1 VVDFVTSWCQKTGIP
16 AERWIGWI
24 GIQKPKFYD
33 WKQRY
38 GKVNEH
44 NSWIPRDN
52 WLTLLEKAAILDF
65 FDKHPTEGYRRL
77 TYMMNDAAIVAAS
90 PTTVWRVLRAGGRL
104 DRWNQKHSK
113 KGTGFVQPLQP
124 HEHWHTDIAYI
135 NVAGTFY
142 YLCTVLD
149 GCSRY
154 IVSWDL
160 REQLTTTELEI
171 IIEKGREAFPNVK
184 PRVISDNGPQFISSD
199 FKQYIR
205 LTGMSH
211 VRISPYYPQ
220 SNGKIER
227 YHRTIKSDT
236 IRVTP
241 PSTYEEA
248 KRQITKFVAYYNEE
262 RLHSALNYVTPA
274 DRLAGRQDAIQAA
287 RQARLE
293 AARERRAQA
302 RALGRAQGR
311 APTHQAGPPQSSSS
325 LHLPVAAQL

>member
-1 VVDFVTSWCQKTGIP
+1 MRDDVVDFVSSWCRKTGVP
-16 AERWIGWI
+16 AERFIAWI

-33 WKQRY
+33 WKLRY

-44 NSWIPRDN
+44 NAWIPRDN
-52 WLTLLEKAAILDF
+52 WLTALEKAAILDF

-77 TYMMNDAAIVAAS
+77 TYMMNDAAIVAVS

-104 DRWNQKHSK
+104 DRWNRRPSK
-113 KGTGFVQPLQP
+113 KGTGFVQPLRP
-124 HEHWHTDIAYI
+124 HDHWHTDIAYI

-160 REQLTTTELEI
+160 QKQLTTTELEI
-171 IIEKGREAFPNVK
+171 IVEKGREAFPGVQ
-184 PRVISDNGPQFISSD
+184 PRIISDNGPQFISTD

-205 LTGMSH
+205 LTGMTH
-211 VRISPYYPQ
+211 ARISPYYPQ

-241 PSTYEEA
+241 PSTFEEA
-248 KRQITKFVAYYNEE
+248 KRLIAKFVGYYNEE
-262 RLHSALNYVTPA
+262 RLHSALDYVTPA
-274 DRLAGRQDAIQAA
+274 DRLAGRQDAIQSA

-293 AARERRAQA
+293 AARELRAQVRRAE
-302 RALGRAQGR
+302 RR
-311 APTHQAGPPQSSSS
+311 TSSPD
-325 LHLPVAAQL
+325 LVASFP